1 MESDSKDIPWN
12 EIIKKEAVGIN
23 NDDLGKV
30 QEVSSVSILT
40 KKGFLNTEFFDIPK
54 SLVERYDGDKV
65 YFTINEEQARSFSKR
80 NSSITTEK
88 EKEDYS
94 INHSKITVEDENND
108 LSSPSS
114 SSSIDS
120 KNNDIVIPLMS
131 EELVVTKKEVIDE
144 VTITKEPTKETKT
157 EQVQLMHEEI
167 NIERRPVNNLTDS
180 ANTSTTKE
188 DIPPIESKTEIKIPL
203 KREEIEVTKKP
214 YVKEE
219 IVIKRKP
226 VSETRRISEEIITEQ
241 IVEPENI

>member
-23 NDDLGKV
+23 NEDFGKV
-30 QEVSSVSILT
+30 QEVGSVSILT

-54 SLVERYDGDKV
+54 DLVERYDGEKV
-65 YFTINEEQARSFSKR
+65 YFKISEEEARNSSKR

-88 EKEDYS
+88 EEEDYS
-94 INHSKITVEDENND
+94 INQSKITTEDENNN
-108 LSSPSS
+108 LSTHST
-114 SSSIDS
+114 SIDS

-131 EELVVTKKEVIDE
+131 EELVITKKEVTDE

-167 NIERRPVNNLTDS
+167 SIERRPVNNLTDT

-203 KREEIEVTKKP
+203 KREEVEVTKKP

-219 IVIKRKP
+219 IVVKRKP
-226 VSETRRISEEIITEQ
+226 VTETRQISEEIITEQ
-241 IVEPENI
+241 IVEPGNIE

>member
-12 EIIKKEAVGIN
+12 EVIKKEAVGIN
-23 NDDLGKV
+23 NYDLGKV
-30 QEVSSVSILT
+30 QEVGSVSILT

-54 SLVERYDGDKV
+54 DLVERYDGDKV
-65 YFTINEEQARSFSKR
+65 YFKINEEQARSFSKR
-80 NSSITTEK
+80 NSSITTEND
-88 EKEDYS
+88 EDYS
-94 INHSKITVEDENND
+94 ITQSKITGEVENNEI
-108 LSSPSS
+108 PPPPS

-120 KNNDIVIPLMS
+120 KNSDIIIPLMS

-180 ANTSTTKE
+180 ANTSTIKE
-188 DIPPIESKTEIKIPL
+188 DMPPIESKTEIKIPL
-203 KREEIEVTKKP
+203 KREEIKVTKKP

-241 IVEPENI
+241 IDEPENI

>member
-30 QEVSSVSILT
+30 QEVGSVSILT

-54 SLVERYDGDKV
+54 NLVERYDGDKV
-65 YFTINEEQARSFSKR
+65 YFTINEEQARSFAKR

-88 EKEDYS
+88 EEEEYS
-94 INHSKITVEDENND
+94 INQSKITVEDENND
-108 LSSPSS
+108 LSPH

-131 EELVVTKKEVIDE
+131 QELVVTKKEVIDE

-188 DIPPIESKTEIKIPL
+188 DVPQIESKTEIKIPL

-226 VSETRRISEEIITEQ
+226 VSETRRISEEITTEQ